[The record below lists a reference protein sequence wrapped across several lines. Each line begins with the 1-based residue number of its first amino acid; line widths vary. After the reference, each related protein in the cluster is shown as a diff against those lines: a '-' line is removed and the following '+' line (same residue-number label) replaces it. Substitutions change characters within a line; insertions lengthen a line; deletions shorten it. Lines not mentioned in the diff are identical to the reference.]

1 MHSARRIIVRVCTAV
16 GAVTL
21 VLVLA
26 LAGVIVREWPHT
38 PDAPVGRV
46 ESPPWGSLDAAIEEA
61 QSRGETVPPF
71 VADAVHGPAADGKL
85 CVLIL
90 SAGGQYG
97 AFGAGVLDGWSRS
110 GHRPVFDVVTGISVG
125 SILAPIAF
133 LGSEYDEQLNQMV
146 QNIAAVVDRY
156 PIRDIGPVEL
166 LGAIW
171 GRGFP
176 VSAKIESI
184 LRTFYDETFIAQVA
198 REHANGRNLYIASTD
213 VTAGRVVI
221 WDLGAIA
228 GSMRADRVQRFQD
241 AILASIAVPVAM
253 PVRYIE
259 TGQPGT
265 YAMHVDG
272 SFLAPLF
279 MTTLLG
285 NFKDTPVNFEVYV
298 VVNNRLKR
306 PQPLEL
312 MKPRLVELVPRLF
325 YLVHTSQFERT
336 MDVLLLQSQIHHF
349 TVRILAIPENEDLRF
364 SLDFSGQEITELYR
378 LGVRTGKDSKSWITL
393 PATGLPAYWTPAE
406 TMVKHPDAADESR

>member
-1 MHSARRIIVRVCTAV
+1 MGTTRNIMVRICAALGV
-16 GAVTL
+16 GTL
-21 VLVLA
+21 VLVVA
-26 LAGVIVREWPHT
+26 LVGIVIQEWPRT
-38 PDAPVGRV
+38 PEAPAGSV

-61 QSRGETVPPF
+61 HRRGKVMPPYI
-71 VADAVHGPAADGKL
+71 ADATQGPAADGKL
-85 CVLIL
+85 CVLVM

-97 AFGAGVLDGWSRS
+97 AFGAGVLNGWTSS
-110 GHRPVFDVVTGISVG
+110 GKRPHFDAVTGISVG

-133 LGSEYDEQLNQMV
+133 LGSAYDEQLKLLV
-146 QNIAAVVDRY
+146 QKIAAVVDRY
-156 PIRDIGPVEL
+156 PIKDIGPVEL

-184 LRTFYDETFIAQVA
+184 LRTFYDGSVIAQIA

-241 AILASIAVPVAM
+241 AILASIAVPVVM

-285 NFKDTPVNFEVYV
+285 NSKDAPGNFDVYV

-336 MDVLLLQSQIHHF
+336 MDILLLQSHIHHF
-349 TVRILAIPENEDLRF
+349 MIHVLAIPENMNLKF
-364 SLDFSGQEITELYR
+364 SLNFSGQEITDLMR
-378 LGVRTGKDSKSWITL
+378 LGIRTGEDSKAWVTL
-393 PATGLPAYWTPAE
+393 PATGLPAYWTPPE
-406 TMVKHPDAADESR
+406 IK

>member
-1 MHSARRIIVRVCTAV
+1 MYSMRRIVLRVCTAV
-16 GAVTL
+16 GVVTITL
-21 VLVLA
+21 VVVLFA
-26 LAGVIVREWPHT
+26 VIIREWPHT
-38 PDAPVGRV
+38 PDAPGGRV

-71 VADAVHGPAADGKL
+71 VADAEYGPAADGKL
-85 CVLIL
+85 RVLIL

-97 AFGAGVLDGWSRS
+97 AFGAGTLTGWTRS
-110 GHRPVFDVVTGISVG
+110 GDWPDFDVVTGISVG

-133 LGSEYDEQLNQMV
+133 LGSEYDEQLKQMV

-156 PIRDIGPVEL
+156 PIKDIGPVEL

-184 LRTFYDETFIAQVA
+184 LRGFYDETFIAQIA

-253 PVRYIE
+253 PVRFIE
-259 TGQPGT
+259 TGRPGT
-265 YAMHVDG
+265 YALHVDG

-285 NFKDTPVNFEVYV
+285 NFKDLPVNFEVYV

-306 PQPLEL
+306 PQPLEP

-336 MDVLLLQSQIHHF
+336 MDLLLLQSQIHHF
-349 TVRILAIPENEDLRF
+349 TVRILAIPENEDLKF
-364 SLDFSGQEITELYR
+364 SLDFSGQEITELFR
-378 LGVRTGKDSKSWITL
+378 LGVRTGKDSKVWITL
-393 PATGLPAYWTPAE
+393 PATGLPAYWAPAE
-406 TMVKHPDAADESR
+406 TMVKHPDAAGETR